1 MDNPGNP
8 SLMEIPKGR
17 ILSLSSRL
25 WEMEGRCGPKSLTIV
40 IPALNEEDAI
50 GHTIERCLAARESI
64 IRNTPIREVAII
76 VVSDGSTDR
85 TAEIALSY
93 ESVDVIAYEK
103 NLGYGAAI
111 KRGFSKAS
119 SDLLCFL
126 DADGTCD
133 PEYFVDLCNAAI
145 NDSADLVLGSR
156 MHKQSRMPGLR
167 WLGNRMF
174 AAMASYLS
182 GKKIIDTATGMRVIR
197 KDALPKLYP
206 LPTGLHFTP
215 AMTFRALVSDL
226 LVRELPVPYH
236 ERTGRSKLSILP
248 DGLRFFFAIIE
259 IALCY
264 CPLKFFGSTSALL
277 LLVALCYSIAPAW
290 DYIIRDIIGG
300 NFIYRQIVIN
310 TFFLAGL
317 LTLSIG
323 VVAER
328 VAAALNGNNRR
339 HSALGRL
346 VLRLCSTRKMLV
358 VGSALI
364 FIGVFSNIG
373 GLAEYLITRHVSY
386 HWGALSMG
394 SLCVLA
400 GLQFTAMGIFELLV
414 NRILERTNGNKGH

>member
-1 MDNPGNP
+1 MDNPGNS
-8 SLMEIPKGR
+8 SLMAIPKGR
-17 ILSLSSRL
+17 ILSLSSKL
-25 WEMEGRCGPKSLTIV
+25 GQKEGRSVPKSLTIV
-40 IPALNEEDAI
+40 IPAFNEEDAI
-50 GHTIERCLAARESI
+50 GDTIERCLAARGSI
-64 IRNTPIREVAII
+64 IRNTPIHEVAII

-93 ESVDVIAYEK
+93 DSVDVIAYEK

-111 KRGFSKAS
+111 KHGFSKAS

-156 MHKQSRMPGLR
+156 MHKESKMPGLR
-167 WLGNRMF
+167 RLGNRTF

-215 AMTFRALVSDL
+215 AMTLRALVSDL
-226 LVRELPVPYH
+226 LIRELWVPYH
-236 ERTGRSKLSILP
+236 ERTGRSKLRILR
-248 DGLRFFFAIIE
+248 DGPRFFFAIIE

-277 LLVALCYSIAPAW
+277 LLVALCYSMDPAW
-290 DYIIRDIIGG
+290 DFIIQHIIVG

-310 TFFLAGL
+310 AFFLAGL

-339 HSALGRL
+339 HSALERL

-358 VGSALI
+358 AGSVLI
-364 FIGVFSNIG
+364 FFGVMSNIS
-373 GLAEYLITRHVSY
+373 GLAEYLMTGHVSY
-386 HWGALSMG
+386 HWGVLSMG

-414 NRILERTNGNKGH
+414 NRILERTNGNMGN